1 MACVERSE
9 IKRAFGLFF
18 YGDKEAVRSQRSE
31 VFGLK
36 SSTLPVSRP
45 LRDLSLF
52 ENAKEDT
59 YDMLSVKF
67 YSVGEF
73 FQKQ

>member
-1 MACVERSE
+1 MACVEKSE

-18 YGDKEAVRSQRSE
+18 YGDKETGRSQRSE

-36 SSTLPVSRP
+36 FSTLPVSLP
-45 LRDLSLF
+45 IRDLSLF

-59 YDMLSVKF
+59 YDMS
-67 YSVGEF
+67 
-73 FQKQ
+73 

>member
-1 MACVERSE
+1 ME
-9 IKRAFGLFF
+9 IRRLG
-18 YGDKEAVRSQRSE
+18 EVRDLE

-36 SSTLPVSRP
+36 FSTLPVSLP

-59 YDMLSVKF
+59 CDMS
-67 YSVGEF
+67 
-73 FQKQ
+73 